1 MLLCPLS
8 PCPPKRWSQD
18 RWLQLPGTRWLAL
31 SGNPKLGGLLDSP
44 PVRMRPEPLRRTFQW
59 RHCFALPGPKRSPP
73 FLNPTRAFQVQHI
86 TVNLLD
92 RALCLPLFLFLS
104 FSLSLSLSLCL
115 SLSLFVSL
123 SLSNQAVLWT
133 SRAGPQDIASF

>member
-1 MLLCPLS
+1 MEALFCAPRTKTVPPLLES
-8 PCPPKRWSQD
+8 
-18 RWLQLPGTRWLAL
+18 
-31 SGNPKLGGLLDSP
+31 
-44 PVRMRPEPLRRTFQW
+44 
-59 RHCFALPGPKRSPP
+59 
-73 FLNPTRAFQVQHI
+73 FQVQHI

-115 SLSLFVSL
+115 SLSLSL

>member
-1 MLLCPLS
+1 ME
-8 PCPPKRWSQD
+8 
-18 RWLQLPGTRWLAL
+18 AL
-31 SGNPKLGGLLDSP
+31 FCAP
-44 PVRMRPEPLRRTFQW
+44 RT
-59 RHCFALPGPKRSPP
+59 KTVPP

-92 RALCLPLFLFLS
+92 RTLCLPLFLFLS

-115 SLSLFVSL
+115 SLSLSL

>member
-1 MLLCPLS
+1 ME
-8 PCPPKRWSQD
+8 
-18 RWLQLPGTRWLAL
+18 AL
-31 SGNPKLGGLLDSP
+31 FCAP
-44 PVRMRPEPLRRTFQW
+44 RTKTV
-59 RHCFALPGPKRSPP
+59 PPP

-92 RALCLPLFLFLS
+92 RALWLPLFLFLS

-115 SLSLFVSL
+115 SLSL

>member
-1 MLLCPLS
+1 ME
-8 PCPPKRWSQD
+8 
-18 RWLQLPGTRWLAL
+18 AL
-31 SGNPKLGGLLDSP
+31 FCAP
-44 PVRMRPEPLRRTFQW
+44 RTKTVP
-59 RHCFALPGPKRSPP
+59 H

-115 SLSLFVSL
+115 SLSLSL
-123 SLSNQAVLWT
+123 SLFLSNQAVLWT